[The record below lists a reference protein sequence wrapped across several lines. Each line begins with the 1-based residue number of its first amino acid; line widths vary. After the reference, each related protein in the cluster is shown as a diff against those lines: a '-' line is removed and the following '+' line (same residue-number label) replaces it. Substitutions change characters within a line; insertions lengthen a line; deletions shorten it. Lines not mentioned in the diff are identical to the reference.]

1 MDFSKAFD
9 VVPHRRL
16 LMKLEHLGIRH
27 NINRWIEDFL
37 SNRTQ
42 NVIIDGES
50 STSSPVFSGVPQG
63 TVLGPLLFLVYINN
77 LPDCVA
83 SDVRMF
89 ADDLILYRQ
98 INSHNDCVNLQKDIN
113 SLCNWETAWQMRF
126 NKSKC
131 FIMRMTHKKNIPHHA
146 YSMGDS
152 ILQEVKHHPYL
163 GVELSSDLTWS
174 KHINQSVNSANKILG
189 LIKRNFWNCA
199 SSARETAYKAL
210 VRPKL
215 EYASVIWDPHQK
227 IHTESLEKV
236 QRRAARF
243 VKNEYSRFSS
253 VSDMLKDLNWDT
265 LENRRFKARLVTI
278 YKETHGLIPSNI
290 NNLLEEKK
298 NQLHVNLTV

>member
-1 MDFSKAFD
+1 
-9 VVPHRRL
+9 
-16 LMKLEHLGIRH
+16 
-27 NINRWIEDFL
+27 
-37 SNRTQ
+37 
-42 NVIIDGES
+42 
-50 STSSPVFSGVPQG
+50 
-63 TVLGPLLFLVYINN
+63 
-77 LPDCVA
+77 
-83 SDVRMF
+83 
-89 ADDLILYRQ
+89 
-98 INSHNDCVNLQKDIN
+98 
-113 SLCNWETAWQMRF
+113 
-126 NKSKC
+126 
-131 FIMRMTHKKNIPHHA
+131 MTHKKNIPNHE

-152 ILQEVKHHPYL
+152 ILQEVKHHHYL

-253 VSDMLKDLNWDT
+253 VTDMLKDLNWDT

-290 NNLLEEKK
+290 NNLLEDKEKPTTRQSHSLNYKIPQAQK
-298 NQLHVNLTV
+298 NCYKYSLYPCTIPQWNALPPDLKSAPNTASFKLMLGSQQHH

>member
-1 MDFSKAFD
+1 MTHFDKYSILSDKQHGFRRGRSCETQLAGLVDDLTQILENRGHVDLCIMDFSKAFD

-27 NINRWIEDFL
+27 NTNRWIEDFL

-98 INSHNDCVNLQKDIN
+98 INSHSDCDNLQKDIN

-131 FIMRMTHKKNIPHHA
+131 FIMRMTHKKNIPNHE

-174 KHINQSVNSANKILG
+174 KHINQSVKQ
-189 LIKRNFWNCA
+189 C
-199 SSARETAYKAL
+199 
-210 VRPKL
+210 
-215 EYASVIWDPHQK
+215 Q
-227 IHTESLEKV
+227 
-236 QRRAARF
+236 
-243 VKNEYSRFSS
+243 
-253 VSDMLKDLNWDT
+253 
-265 LENRRFKARLVTI
+265 
-278 YKETHGLIPSNI
+278 
-290 NNLLEEKK
+290 
-298 NQLHVNLTV
+298 